1 MDQHTARTDTD
12 GDRTGRA
19 AGRVEHPDASTT
31 PEHLDRRGALR
42 LGATAGLGISALSLP
57 MAAAAVSPGSDFSPS
72 AAPSVTSTL
81 TLVTANEGAFRSGIR
96 AGGFGYFGTSTSRGR
111 VVKVDLADMT
121 RVGALT
127 LNSGEDFLRCA
138 ITDGT
143 YGYFG
148 TGTSPAR
155 VVKVDLANMTRVGAL
170 TLPSGVNEFDSAVT
184 DGTHGYFGTA
194 SSPGQVVKVLLSDMT
209 QVGAA
214 LTLAEGEDSL
224 QSAVL
229 NAEGTHAYFG
239 TNSSPAGKIVKVR
252 LADMVAEATLTLLEG
267 ERFLWSAITDG
278 THGYFG
284 TNPGVPGKIVK
295 VNLANNMERVG
306 VLTLGEGETNLVSA
320 VIIGTHGYFGGTPT
334 SPETFQPLAGRVI
347 KIDLA
352 TMTRVAATTLNVTQP
367 FAAVTDGTHAYFAT
381 LENPGQVL
389 KVSA

>member
-1 MDQHTARTDTD
+1 MEQRTARRVTES
-12 GDRTGRA
+12 DRTRKA
-19 AGRVEHPDASTT
+19 ADRVEFPGASTA
-31 PEHLDRRGALR
+31 PRHLDRRGALR
-42 LGATAGLGISALSLP
+42 FGATATLGISALSLP
-57 MAAAAVSPGSDFSPS
+57 TAAAAVSLQGDSSPS

-96 AGGFGYFGTSTSRGR
+96 AGGFGYFGTGTSRGR

-121 RVGALT
+121 RVDALT

-148 TGTSPAR
+148 TGTFPAR
-155 VVKVDLANMTRVGAL
+155 VVKVDLANMTRVASL

-209 QVGAA
+209 QVGAT

-239 TNSSPAGKIVKVR
+239 TNSWPAGKIVKVR
-252 LADMVAEATLTLLEG
+252 LADMVPEATLTLLEG
-267 ERFLWSAITDG
+267 ERFLWSAVSDG
-278 THGYFG
+278 AHGYFG
-284 TNPGVPGKIVK
+284 TNRVPSQIVK
-295 VNLANNMERVG
+295 VNLANMERVG

-320 VIIGTHGYFGGTPT
+320 VIIDTHGYFGGTPT

-352 TMTRVAATTLNVTQP
+352 TMTRVGATTLNVTQP
-367 FAAVTDGTHAYFAT
+367 FVAVADGAHAYFAT

-389 KVSA
+389 KVSD